1 MILEEFAL
9 LASDTARTKA
19 YLQVMIQEDKL
30 PGKCI
35 VYSDNIT
42 KMQAEAEVYK
52 KKEGSDEE
60 NQYFDRNIPVLFS
73 LNESGIPYILVEN
86 KDINSNEICKILQE
100 SEQKYFIYSGYGGY
114 ILKPH
119 LFHLNKKILHIH
131 AGILPK
137 YRGSTTAYYSFL
149 QDKTLGATAIFLNEG
164 IDEGEVVVQSEFG
177 IPGNKA
183 DIDYIYEP
191 YIRAQVL
198 MKAVNK
204 YLREG
209 RLAGTPQKTDGAET
223 YFIIH
228 PLLKHLALLAIEKL
242 QENKGD
248 KNG

>member
-19 YLQVMIQEDKL
+19 YLQVMIQENKL

-42 KMQAEAEVYK
+42 KMQAEAEAYK
-52 KKEGSDEE
+52 KEEGGDEE
-60 NQYFDRNIPVLFS
+60 SQYFDRSIPVLFS

-137 YRGSTTAYYSFL
+137 YRGSTTAYYSFCRIKLWAL
-149 QDKTLGATAIFLNEG
+149 QLF
-164 IDEGEVVVQSEFG
+164 F
-177 IPGNKA
+177 
-183 DIDYIYEP
+183 
-191 YIRAQVL
+191 
-198 MKAVNK
+198 
-204 YLREG
+204 
-209 RLAGTPQKTDGAET
+209 
-223 YFIIH
+223 
-228 PLLKHLALLAIEKL
+228 
-242 QENKGD
+242 
-248 KNG
+248 